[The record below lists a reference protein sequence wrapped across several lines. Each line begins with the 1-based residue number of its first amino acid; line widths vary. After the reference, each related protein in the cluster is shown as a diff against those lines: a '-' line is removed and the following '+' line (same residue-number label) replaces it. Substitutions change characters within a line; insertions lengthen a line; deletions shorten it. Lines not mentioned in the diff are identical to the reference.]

1 MTTIPDMDEGRKADE
16 TWWRKAAQSAIRRY
30 CGWHVAPS
38 LTQTLRLDS
47 YGGRRLLLPSKHV
60 TAVSSVI
67 ADGKDITDHVH
78 WSQSGILQTDAG
90 TVLPDMPGGV
100 TVSLT
105 HGYEPDEAPDVIMLL
120 ETIARRARSQGLI
133 ASQSVNGAS
142 VSYLT
147 AGGAP
152 LSIPLLGIEQQMLD
166 PYRLTWGVV
175 G

>member
-1 MTTIPDMDEGRKADE
+1 MTIPDMDDGHKVDE
-16 TWWRKAAQSAIRRY
+16 TWWRKAAQATIRRY

-38 LTQTLRLDS
+38 IEQTLRLDS

-60 TAVSSVI
+60 TAVSSVV
-67 ADGKDITDHVH
+67 ADGVDITDRTH
-78 WSQSGILQTDAG
+78 WSQAGILQTDAG
-90 TVLPDMPGGV
+90 TILPDMPGGV
-100 TVSLT
+100 QVTLT
-105 HGYEPDEAPDVIMLL
+105 HGYEPAEAPDVIMLM

-152 LSIPLLGIEQQMLD
+152 LSIPLLGIEQQLLD
-166 PYRLTWGVV
+166 PYRLNWGVV